1 VGGASIYRSVVAGQ
15 KRRERRSRRIRA
27 AIRLLVLL
35 AVILV
40 ACLSLGFYRLAGESM
55 APGLH
60 TGDVVFVNKASY
72 GLVLPFVNRA
82 VVSWSTPQP
91 GEIVLVAFPRP
102 QGDLV
107 VFKRVAGGPGDRVEV
122 RDGRLV
128 LNGKPARY
136 QPLSRL
142 SVRRWRSEAGA
153 RYEAETF
160 ADRPHQV
167 VYGVA
172 GGSPALSGMIT
183 VPPGRLFL
191 IGDSRD
197 NSHDSRETGP
207 LPRNRILGRYA
218 GTLWPAKEEEKE
230 EETP

>member
-1 VGGASIYRSVVAGQ
+1 MGGASIYRSVVAGQ
-15 KRRERRSRRIRA
+15 KRRERRQRQVR
-27 AIRLLVLL
+27 L
-35 AVILV
+35 AVRALIVLAVVLV

-72 GLVLPFVNRA
+72 GLVIPFVNRA
-82 VVSWSTPQP
+82 VLSWSTPEP
-91 GEIVLVAFPRP
+91 GEVVLVALPRP
-102 QGDLV
+102 EGDLV

-122 RDGRLV
+122 TAGRLV

-136 QPLSRL
+136 MPLSRL
-142 SVRRWRSEAGA
+142 TVRKWSSEAGA

-167 VYGVA
+167 VYGVP
-172 GGSPALSGMIT
+172 GGTPAPSGMIT
-183 VPPGRLFL
+183 VPPDHVFV

-197 NSHDSRETGP
+197 NSRDSREVGP
-207 LPRNRILGRYA
+207 LPRSRILGRYVS
-218 GTLWPAKEEEKE
+218 TPWPAKG
-230 EETP
+230 EETR